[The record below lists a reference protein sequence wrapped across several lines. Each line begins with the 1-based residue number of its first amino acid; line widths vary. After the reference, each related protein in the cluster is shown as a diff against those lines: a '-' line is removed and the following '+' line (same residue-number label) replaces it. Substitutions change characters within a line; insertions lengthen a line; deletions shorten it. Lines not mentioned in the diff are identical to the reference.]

1 MPPERSFQHNEAWL
15 ASLTETIIGMAIRV
29 HRHLGRGL
37 LETVYTHCL
46 CWELQQ
52 GGLRLE
58 REAPIAVAYGDVRL
72 PCGYRA
78 DVIVEEQV
86 ILEIKS
92 VERLVPLHEAQLLT
106 YLRLSGCRLGLLMN
120 FNGLTLKDGLRR
132 FIR

>member
-1 MPPERSFQHNEAWL
+1 
-15 ASLTETIIGMAIRV
+15 MAIRV
-29 HRHLGRGL
+29 HRHLGPGL
-37 LETVYTHCL
+37 LETVYTQCL
-46 CWELQQ
+46 CWELQHS
-52 GGLRLE
+52 GLRLE